1 LGALLREHP
10 LAALPVAAALVV
22 VSITAGRLSVSQPDS
37 GASVIMR
44 EISQQA
50 SKQAGL
56 IDYWDTPLSYSNVD
70 ARPIDGGN
78 LDLSFNV
85 SRHVRVVTPMDSPV
99 AREVV
104 MHAILE
110 PAAAGSKMKAIA
122 LAPKVMDPNIK
133 EALIFTMHHDP
144 NLAVRMA
151 SMSVL
156 SKSPYDSIVQK
167 AFLTTL
173 RVDEEVQMRL
183 QALEYLA
190 QNQVNMNTLRRA
202 IELPQLE
209 SDAAVWQ
216 HATELVGDRQ

>member
-1 LGALLREHP
+1 
-10 LAALPVAAALVV
+10 
-22 VSITAGRLSVSQPDS
+22 
-37 GASVIMR
+37 
-44 EISQQA
+44 
-50 SKQAGL
+50 
-56 IDYWDTPLSYSNVD
+56 
-70 ARPIDGGN
+70 
-78 LDLSFNV
+78 
-85 SRHVRVVTPMDSPV
+85 
-99 AREVV
+99 
-104 MHAILE
+104 
-110 PAAAGSKMKAIA
+110 
-122 LAPKVMDPNIK
+122 
-133 EALIFTMHHDP
+133 
-144 NLAVRMA
+144 MA